1 MYTETAV
8 FDLLLPGDS
17 QSLKAK
23 RSYLRPI
30 IAMLRKFEVSVA
42 EVGLHDLL
50 GRAQIGVAVVA
61 AEAAQA
67 RAVLDT
73 CENQVAGRP
82 EIELLSVKRRLYGRD
97 DDE

>member
-1 MYTETAV
+1 MFTETAV

-17 QSLKAK
+17 QSLKQK
-23 RSYLRPI
+23 RSYVRPI

-42 EVGLHDLL
+42 EVGFHDRH

-61 AEAAQA
+61 PDPAQT
-67 RAVLDT
+67 RAVIDT

-82 EIELLSVKRRLYGRD
+82 EIDLLSVKRRLYGD
-97 DDE
+97 DD

>member
-42 EVGLHDLL
+42 EVGMHDLL

-61 AEAAQA
+61 AEPAQA
-67 RAVLDT
+67 RSVVNT

-82 EIELLSVKRRLYGRD
+82 EIELLSVKRRLYGQD